1 MSRFIMDHGKEGSKR
16 IELVGIDDKRQL
28 TAVFAGTLVRDFL
41 PIQLVYKGKMLAYDY
56 QVSFRLESFIFCQS
70 LVE

>member
-1 MSRFIMDHGKEGSKR
+1 MDHGKEGSKQ

-28 TAVFAGTLVRDFL
+28 TAVFAGTLVEDFL
-41 PIQLVYKGKMLAYDY
+41 PIQLVYKGKMLAYDC
-56 QVSFRLESFIFCQS
+56 QVSFRLGSFIFCQS